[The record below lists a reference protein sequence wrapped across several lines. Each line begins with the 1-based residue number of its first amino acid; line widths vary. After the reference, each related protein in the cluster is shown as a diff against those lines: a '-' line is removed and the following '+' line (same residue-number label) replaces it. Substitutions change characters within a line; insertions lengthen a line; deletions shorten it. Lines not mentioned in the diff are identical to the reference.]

1 MIKNKF
7 GRKYKKGISLNEDL
21 KKEIHNK
28 IQESKNYKE
37 ISNEYGI
44 HYNTIKKIEN
54 NIGITK
60 KYKNSLK
67 ENLEFQSILTK
78 IVKDEQNL
86 TYEEIIQKLGENG
99 MSTPSQGYISKLLK
113 YLNFSYKKVTFF

>member
-28 IQESKNYKE
+28 IQKSKNYKE

-44 HYNTIKKIEN
+44 HYNTIKKMEMFFHV
-54 NIGITK
+54 NI
-60 KYKNSLK
+60 Y
-67 ENLEFQSILTK
+67 
-78 IVKDEQNL
+78 
-86 TYEEIIQKLGENG
+86 YII
-99 MSTPSQGYISKLLK
+99 
-113 YLNFSYKKVTFF
+113 